1 MTDQVQDQDVELE
14 EENVEEAHDPKNAEA
29 QSVASVDKAGEA
41 TKAAPARKG
50 DKKNS
55 DKMANVEKP
64 KGEKV
69 SMESVE
75 IDADFSDDLNALVD
89 DEATLSEEFK
99 EKTAVIFEAAVKSK
113 VAAEIN
119 RLEEAYAVELEEEV
133 STVKAELVEKVD
145 SYLNYVVE
153 NWMEDNKLAIQSG
166 LRAEI
171 AEGFMNGLKDLFVE
185 NYIEVPESKVDLV
198 DDLANQVED
207 LEEKLNKTTA
217 QAMEVS
223 EELESY
229 KREAVI
235 REAAKNLAETQV
247 EKLRSL
253 AGDVDFVNEE
263 TFAKKVATIK
273 ESYFTKKTAEVITEE
288 TDGDESDAIVET
300 SDVMSRYIQAIK
312 SSTK

>member
-29 QSVASVDKAGEA
+29 QSVAATDKAGKA
-41 TKAAPARKG
+41 TGTAPARKG

-55 DKMANVEKP
+55 DKMAKVEKP

-133 STVKAELVEKVD
+133 STVKADLVEKVD

-198 DDLANQVED
+198 DDLADQVED

-235 REAAKNLAETQV
+235 REASKDLAETQV
-247 EKLRSL
+247 EKLRTL

-273 ESYFTKKTAEVITEE
+273 ESYFSKTPAGIVTEE
-288 TDGDESDAIVET
+288 VEEVEGDSIVET
-300 SDVMSRYIQAIK
+300 SDAMARYVSAIK
-312 SSTK
+312 QASK

>member
-29 QSVASVDKAGEA
+29 QSVAATDKAGKA
-41 TKAAPARKG
+41 TGTAPARKG

-55 DKMANVEKP
+55 DKMAKVEKP

-133 STVKAELVEKVD
+133 SATKAELVEKVD

-153 NWMEDNKLAIQSG
+153 NWMEENKLAIQTG

-171 AEGFMNGLKDLFVE
+171 AEGFMNGLKDLFIE

-198 DDLANQVED
+198 DDLAEQVED
-207 LEEKLNKTTA
+207 LEEKLNKSTA

-223 EELESY
+223 EELETL
-229 KREAVI
+229 KRDAII
-235 REAAKNLAETQV
+235 REAAKDLAETQV
-247 EKLRSL
+247 EKLKTL
-253 AGDVDFVNEE
+253 AGDIDYVSEE
-263 TFAKKVATIK
+263 AFTTKVATIK
-273 ESYFTKKTAEVITEE
+273 ESYFTKPTAETVTEE
-288 TDGDESDAIVET
+288 VEDEGDSIVET
-300 SDVMSRYIQAIK
+300 SDTMSRYVTAIK
-312 SSTK
+312 QASKN

>member
-29 QSVASVDKAGEA
+29 QSVASVQSAEDKGP
-41 TKAAPARKG
+41 KAKARKG

-55 DKMANVEKP
+55 DKMAKVEKP

-119 RLEEAYAVELEEEV
+119 RLEEAYAVELEEEG

-153 NWMEDNKLAIQSG
+153 N
-166 LRAEI
+166 
-171 AEGFMNGLKDLFVE
+171 
-185 NYIEVPESKVDLV
+185 
-198 DDLANQVED
+198 
-207 LEEKLNKTTA
+207 
-217 QAMEVS
+217 
-223 EELESY
+223 
-229 KREAVI
+229 
-235 REAAKNLAETQV
+235 
-247 EKLRSL
+247 
-253 AGDVDFVNEE
+253 
-263 TFAKKVATIK
+263 
-273 ESYFTKKTAEVITEE
+273 
-288 TDGDESDAIVET
+288 
-300 SDVMSRYIQAIK
+300 
-312 SSTK
+312 

>member
-1 MTDQVQDQDVELE
+1 MTDQVKDQDVELE

-29 QSVASVDKAGEA
+29 QSVAATDKAGKA
-41 TKAAPARKG
+41 TGTAPARKG

-55 DKMANVEKP
+55 DKMAKVEKP

-133 STVKAELVEKVD
+133 SATKAELVEKVD

-171 AEGFMNGLKDLFVE
+171 AEGFMNGLKDLFIE

-198 DDLANQVED
+198 DDLAEQVED
-207 LEEKLNKTTA
+207 LEEKLNKSTA

-223 EELESY
+223 EELETL
-229 KREAVI
+229 KRDAII
-235 REAAKNLAETQV
+235 REAAKDLAETQV
-247 EKLRSL
+247 EKLKTL
-253 AGDVDFVNEE
+253 AGDIDYVSEE
-263 TFAKKVATIK
+263 AFTTKVATIK
-273 ESYFTKKTAEVITEE
+273 ESYFTKPTAETVTEE
-288 TDGDESDAIVET
+288 VEDEGDSIVET
-300 SDVMSRYIQAIK
+300 SDTMSRYVTAIK
-312 SSTK
+312 QASKN